1 MCRLF
6 GMTSGRVPT
15 RSTFWLLDAPDSL
28 SRQSEQNPD
37 GTGIGV
43 FDGTTPRVLK
53 QAIEAEDDLD
63 FAREARDLEST
74 TFVAHV
80 RRASTGAVSLRN
92 THPFTM
98 DGRIFAHNGG
108 FSDLPRLER
117 HLGDDL
123 DLVEGETDSERLF
136 ALVTREAR
144 ERGDVEEGIVEA
156 VRWVSDH
163 LPVTALNLVLTTPD
177 HLWAVRRPD
186 ARTLYYLEADPGGT
200 EHRSG
205 LGLRVSTD
213 DGPPRVV
220 VASERLDDDP
230 GWTELAPG
238 ELLSVDADLRV
249 SRRTPWG

>member
-1 MCRLF
+1 
-6 GMTSGRVPT
+6 MTSGRVAT

-28 SRQSEQNPD
+28 SHQSEQNPD

-43 FDGTTPRVLK
+43 FDGDTPRVLK

-92 THPFTM
+92 THPFAM

-108 FSDLPRLER
+108 FGDLSRLER

-123 DLVEGETDSERLF
+123 DLVEGDTDSERLF
-136 ALVTREAR
+136 ALITRETR

-156 VRWVSDH
+156 VRWVGEH

-177 HLWAVRRPD
+177 RLWAVRYPG
-186 ARTLYYLEADPGGT
+186 ARTLHYLELDPG
-200 EHRSG
+200 S
-205 LGLRVSTD
+205 
-213 DGPPRVV
+213 
-220 VASERLDDDP
+220 A
-230 GWTELAPG
+230 
-238 ELLSVDADLRV
+238 
-249 SRRTPWG
+249 